1 MVEDND
7 NSEVTSIQVSQ
18 GLRRRMKILC
28 AIRDITYEK
37 LIEELVDEKEQAI
50 KKSQQ

>member
-7 NSEVTSIQVSQ
+7 NSEATSIQVSQ

-28 AIRDITYEK
+28 AIRDVTYEK
-37 LIEELVDEKEQAI
+37 LIEELVDEKEQEI
-50 KKSQQ
+50 KNS